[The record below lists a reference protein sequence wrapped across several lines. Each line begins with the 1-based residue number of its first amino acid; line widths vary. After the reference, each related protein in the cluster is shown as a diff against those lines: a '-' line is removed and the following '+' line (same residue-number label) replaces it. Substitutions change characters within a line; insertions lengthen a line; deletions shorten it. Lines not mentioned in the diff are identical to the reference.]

1 MEREE
6 IHKMIE
12 RGIVEPSNSPWASN
26 IVLVV
31 KNDGKVK
38 FCDDYRH
45 LNDVTIKDAYP
56 LPRVDECLDS
66 LAGAKW
72 FSSMDLH
79 SGFWQ
84 IAMAPEDKADSF
96 QHQPGTVTLYCNALW
111 LSQFTMNI

>member
-6 IHKMIE
+6 IQKMIE
-12 RGIVEPSNSPWASN
+12 RGNVEPSNSPWASN

-38 FCDDYRH
+38 FCVDYRH

-72 FSSMDLH
+72 FSSMDLR
-79 SGFWQ
+79 Q

-96 QHQPGTVTLYCNALW
+96 QHQPCTVTLYCNALW
-111 LSQFTMNI
+111 LRQFTMNI